1 MLPEQSFL
9 KKINNLKK
17 NTTYAFI
24 VYSDDQ
30 GKTWKQ
36 GKETLDLVS
45 TESSVVELSD
55 GRIMLNSRS
64 KGAYRT
70 VGYSADGGDTF
81 DSFEEKI

>member
-1 MLPEQSFL
+1 M
-9 KKINNLKK
+9 
-17 NTTYAFI
+17 
-24 VYSDDQ
+24 
-30 GKTWKQ
+30 
-36 GKETLDLVS
+36 S

-81 DSFEEKI
+81 DSFEEKKSKCAREGARKPLQLRR